1 MVNKIFLSF
10 KIKLSVLLIVTS
22 ENDLSEKNKEQKREQ
37 LNLAFEWKR
46 IDIIKNFIMTDEKD
60 WQVNN

>member
-1 MVNKIFLSF
+1 M
-10 KIKLSVLLIVTS
+10 LLIVTS

-60 WQVNN
+60 WQVNNSKIVFKNKSNSYF

>member
-1 MVNKIFLSF
+1 
-10 KIKLSVLLIVTS
+10 VTTGNDSS
-22 ENDLSEKNKEQKREQ
+22 EMNIEQKREQ

>member
-1 MVNKIFLSF
+1 
-10 KIKLSVLLIVTS
+10 VLLIVTS